1 MRGVSSVALR
11 AAFALAVWLAVPA
24 SRAVAQEPPVHEG
37 HQAATHAQG
46 HATHHSPF
54 IEAEFGGSH
63 IFQSGGVS
71 LRLGSPLRAELRY
84 FGIDGDD
91 LGVAGLAW
99 EFHLGGLR
107 LLPGVAWAF
116 GRENRPAA
124 AVSARWVYEDDHWL
138 SQGTWVQSLGEY
150 NPPRNAEHEHE
161 HGEAPEEVIKYA
173 SALDAIHI
181 SRKFGRF
188 ELGPMVE
195 YIRYREE
202 NAWKG
207 GARVAVRL
215 GHSLRLIGQVVGPGT
230 EVRGGFLWEY

>member
-1 MRGVSSVALR
+1 MSSVALR
-11 AAFALAVWLAVPA
+11 ASLALALWLAVPA

-37 HQAATHAQG
+37 HQAAAHAQG

-54 IEAEFGGSH
+54 IEAEFGGSN
-63 IFQSGGVS
+63 IFQSGGLSV
-71 LRLGSPLRAELRY
+71 RLGSPLRAELRY
-84 FGIDGDD
+84 FGIDRDD
-91 LGVAGLAW
+91 IGVAGLAW
-99 EFHLGGLR
+99 EFRLGGLR

-116 GRENRPAA
+116 GRHNRPAA
-124 AVSARWVYEDDHWL
+124 ALSARWVYEDDRWL

-150 NPPRNAEHEHE
+150 RPPAHAQHG
-161 HGEAPEEVIKYA
+161 HGEEPEEVITYA
-173 SALDAIHI
+173 SALDAIHV
-181 SRKFGRF
+181 SRKFGRVEF
-188 ELGPMVE
+188 GPMVE

-215 GHSLRLIGQVVGPGT
+215 GHSLRLVGQVVGPGT